1 MPVTVTLPITA
12 PVTVPAEVRG
22 ILLSA
27 PASLTGTVQV
37 NGVSYTLTPATRIR
51 QPQGALAAGACV
63 QVKYVVQNGV
73 NVAVAIKTVNRNAA
87 NCSGS

>member
-1 MPVTVTLPITA
+1 MPVTSPVRPTLPVTA
-12 PVTVPAEVRG
+12 PVEVRC

-37 NGVSYTLTPATRIR
+37 NGVTYTLTPATRIR
-51 QPQGALAAGACV
+51 QPQGSLTAGACV
-63 QVKYVVQNGV
+63 QVKYVVVNGV